1 MSDKLGMRS
10 EVALSISKS
19 DCPNFSTTLDFINP
33 NGPQPVIGRSIDNGV
48 PLEFDLRNGTLQFGI
63 DQASPFAPTTAQLLD
78 PANYQLQQVAQ
89 GANTTDNQ
97 ERAARL
103 DLSYDT
109 TDLNPFV
116 PRTEEHPSELQSLL
130 RITFAVS
137 RLKQ

>member
-1 MSDKLGMRS
+1 MRA
-10 EVALSISKS
+10 EVALSTSKS
-19 DCPNFSTTLDFINP
+19 DFPNFSTTLDFINP
-33 NGPQPVIGRSIDNGV
+33 SGPQPVIGRSIDNGV

-103 DLSYDT
+103 DFSYDT
-109 TDLNPFV
+109 TDLNQIGRASCRERV
-116 PRTEEHPSELQSLL
+116 CQY
-130 RITFAVS
+130 V
-137 RLKQ
+137 